1 MSKTPFVPATF
12 EIDVGK
18 PGSPHPRQPAVGDT
32 EKRI

>member
-12 EIDVGK
+12 ETDAGK
-18 PGSPHPRQPAVGDT
+18 PGSPHLRQPAVGNT